1 MLTYQNCAM
10 KILYLLFF
18 VTYTG
23 FAFGQ
28 MSESEIRNHISKEE
42 NKVNLSSSLQPS
54 SSNSSTLSNQSAEKI
69 QLDLKEMKGQKLKI
83 ENALHQMPAAD
94 KNDSNSHFVKLNL
107 ALKRLIVQIEER
119 EKALNHPAYHG
130 KK

>member
-1 MLTYQNCAM
+1 M
-10 KILYLLFF
+10 KFLYLLFF
-18 VTYTG
+18 VIYTG

-42 NKVNLSSSLQPS
+42 NKVNLSSSLRPS

>member
-1 MLTYQNCAM
+1 M

-54 SSNSSTLSNQSAEKI
+54 SSNSTSLSNQSAEKI
-69 QLDLKEMKGQKLKI
+69 QFDLKEMKGQKLKI

-94 KNDSNSHFVKLNL
+94 KNDSNSHYVKLNL

>member
-1 MLTYQNCAM
+1 M

>member
-1 MLTYQNCAM
+1 M

-18 VTYTG
+18 VIYTG

>member
-1 MLTYQNCAM
+1 M

-54 SSNSSTLSNQSAEKI
+54 SSNSTSLSNQSAEKI
-69 QLDLKEMKGQKLKI
+69 QFDLKEMKGQKLKI
-83 ENALHQMPAAD
+83 ENALHQMLAAD
-94 KNDSNSHFVKLNL
+94 KNDSNSHYVKLNL

>member
-1 MLTYQNCAM
+1 M
-10 KILYLLFF
+10 KFLYLLFF
-18 VTYTG
+18 VIYTG

>member
-1 MLTYQNCAM
+1 M

-42 NKVNLSSSLQPS
+42 NKVNLSSSLRPS

-94 KNDSNSHFVKLNL
+94 KNDSNSHYVKLNL

-130 KK
+130 KNNFKR